1 MGGGRGRKLL
11 TLCGRFLRLHLSM
24 EKEGNEDLPESEW
37 VSKEAG
43 YKHAGGGGDGRGSQQ
58 KLMVIQM
65 TSLTKVAGNQRLLP
79 PNPQKQKKMG
89 GAMLFPS
96 GRARGRDG
104 PIRHPHDQALD
115 ILLLDPL
122 HQLPFHC
129 PNLKQGH
136 VLLSH
141 ASSLRNSKVTLV
153 K

>member
-11 TLCGRFLRLHLSM
+11 TLCGRFLRLHLSV

-89 GAMLFPS
+89 GQCCFPVEGPEGGMDQS
-96 GRARGRDG
+96 GIHMTKPWTFYCWTPCISYHSTAQTPNKDMSCF
-104 PIRHPHDQALD
+104 LT
-115 ILLLDPL
+115 LL
-122 HQLPFHC
+122 
-129 PNLKQGH
+129 
-136 VLLSH
+136 V
-141 ASSLRNSKVTLV
+141 
-153 K
+153 